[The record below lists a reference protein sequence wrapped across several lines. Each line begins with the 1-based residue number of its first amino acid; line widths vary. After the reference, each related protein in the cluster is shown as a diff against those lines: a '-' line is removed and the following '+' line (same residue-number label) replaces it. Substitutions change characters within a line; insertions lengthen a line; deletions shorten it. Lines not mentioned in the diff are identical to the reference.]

1 MDTPTT
7 RISRPSRIAA
17 VVLIALAMLGLAY
30 LRYGQSDSTISVP
43 SGAKAGDLTL
53 ESYEYAADSGSY
65 AADGETPVIPAN
77 RADPQSRLVTL
88 PVGHWLRLA
97 FRFRPGLGLGCHLSF
112 GHAFG
117 GAAISCNLPSELD

>member
-7 RISRPSRIAA
+7 RISRPSRIVAL
-17 VVLIALAMLGLAY
+17 VLIALAMLGLAY
-30 LRYGQSDSTISVP
+30 LRYGPGDRAVSVP

-53 ESYEYAADSGSY
+53 ESCEYATDSGSN
-65 AADGETPVIPAN
+65 AADCGTPVMPAN
-77 RADPQSRLVTL
+77 RADPQSRLITL

-117 GAAISCNLPSELD
+117 GAAISCDLPGPLD